1 VSDDSSSRSEESGGL
16 DTKWKV
22 LIGIG
27 VYLAVAVAVTA
38 LAPPIP
44 PHPFEPVKEFQ
55 LDPWIPICIGGE
67 VDPVAKEC
75 MGMID
80 LSINKAVVFVFAA
93 CAITAIGMM
102 YIANRMQSKPNRVQT
117 AVEAAYDLT
126 RNQLT
131 LSNMDRAMGARW
143 FPLIATLFLFII
155 VSNLI
160 GYLPL
165 PTNTHET
172 VPIFGIE
179 VPSLAV
185 YAATANISVPLV
197 LTLVVWFAYNIQGI
211 VKKGPREYFSGW
223 IPAGTPDNMFAKAGL
238 FLIESI
244 SHFVRI
250 ISLSVRLFANMLAGH
265 LLILFM
271 AGGLAVILGIATV
284 GAITLP
290 VAVAF
295 FIFEIVLIAGL
306 QAFIFAILTAIYIG
320 EATSEH

>member
-1 VSDDSSSRSEESGGL
+1 VSAGSSSSSESSGGL
-16 DTKWKV
+16 ATRWKV

-27 VYLAVAVAVTA
+27 VYLAVIVVVYVI
-38 LAPPIP
+38 APPIP
-44 PHPFEPVKEFQ
+44 PHPFEPVKEFE
-55 LDPWIPICIGGE
+55 LDPWIPIYIGGL
-67 VDPVAKEC
+67 
-75 MGMID
+75 D
-80 LSINKAVVFVFAA
+80 LSINKGVVFVFAA
-93 CAITAIGMM
+93 CAITAIGML
-102 YIANRMQSKPNRVQT
+102 YIANRMQARPNRVQT

-143 FPLIATLFLFII
+143 FPLIGTLFLFII

-172 VPIFGIE
+172 IPVFGIE
-179 VPSLAV
+179 LPALAV

-197 LTLVVWFAYNIQGI
+197 LTLVVWFGYNIQGI
-211 VKKGPREYFSGW
+211 VRKGPREYFRGW
-223 IPAGTPDNMFAKAGL
+223 IPAGTPDNVFAKAGL

-244 SHFVRI
+244 SHFVRV
-250 ISLSVRLFANMLAGH
+250 ISLSVRLFANLLAGH

-271 AGGLAVILGIATV
+271 AGGLAVILGIAAV
-284 GAITLP
+284 GALTLP

-306 QAFIFAILTAIYIG
+306 QAFIFAILTAIYVG

>member
-1 VSDDSSSRSEESGGL
+1 VSAGSSSSSESSGGL
-16 DTKWKV
+16 ATKWKV

-27 VYLAVAVAVTA
+27 VYLAVIVVVY
-38 LAPPIP
+38 LIAPPIP
-44 PHPFEPVKEFQ
+44 PHPFEPVKEFE
-55 LDPWIPICIGGE
+55 LDPWIPIYVGGL
-67 VDPVAKEC
+67 
-75 MGMID
+75 D

-93 CAITAIGMM
+93 CAITAIGML
-102 YIANRMQSKPNRVQT
+102 YIANRMQARPNRVQT

-131 LSNMDRAMGARW
+131 LSNMDQTMGARW
-143 FPLIATLFLFII
+143 FPLIGTLFLFII

-172 VPIFGIE
+172 IPVFGIE
-179 VPSLAV
+179 LPALAV

-197 LTLVVWFAYNIQGI
+197 LTLVVWFGYNIQGI
-211 VKKGPREYFSGW
+211 VRKGPREYFRGW
-223 IPAGTPDNMFAKAGL
+223 IPAGTPDNVFAKAGL

-244 SHFVRI
+244 SHFVRV

-306 QAFIFAILTAIYIG
+306 QAFIFAILTAIYVG